1 MGAEFW
7 FVDIAGLRVSRLIIG
22 GNPFSGF
29 SHQSPEQDRRMR
41 EYYTPE
47 RICEELRKAESLG
60 VNTFIGRADQ
70 HIVSVLRMYRGL
82 GGTIQ
87 WIAQTCPE
95 AGGPVD
101 GMRQALAANLALDS
115 KSHIGPQAC
124 YIHGGVM
131 DMLFSAGRLDE
142 AVEAVRLA
150 KSAGVPVGVAGH
162 RPEVFEWAEEH
173 ADVDFYMCSHYN
185 PIPRHETASHR
196 SGLQESYLDEDR
208 LAMVKV
214 ISKLNRPV
222 IHYKIMA
229 AGRNNPKDALEFTAK
244 HLRAN
249 DAVCVGVYSEFKKDM
264 LAEDVRLLQDALQAI
279 SASR

>member
-1 MGAEFW
+1 MDAGLW
-7 FVDIAGLRVSRLIIG
+7 FASIAGLRVSRLIIG

-47 RICEELRKAESLG
+47 RICEELRNAECLG
-60 VNTFIGRADQ
+60 VNTFIGRADK
-70 HIVSVLRMYRGL
+70 HIVSVLEMYREL

-95 AGGPVD
+95 AGAPAE
-101 GMRQALAANLALDS
+101 GMRQALAG
-115 KSHIGPQAC
+115 GPHAC

-131 DMLFSAGRLDE
+131 DKLFSNGRLDE
-142 AVEAVRLA
+142 AVEAIRLA
-150 KSAGVPVGVAGH
+150 KSAGVPVGIAGH

-185 PIPRHETASHR
+185 PIPRLETASHR

-208 LAMVKV
+208 TAMVKV
-214 ISKLNRPV
+214 IAKLSRPV
-222 IHYKIMA
+222 IHYKVMA
-229 AGRNNPKDALEFTAK
+229 AGRNNPKDALEFTVK
-244 HLRAN
+244 HMRAN
-249 DAVCVGVYSEFKKDM
+249 DAVCVGIYSEFKKDM
-264 LAEDVRLLQDALQAI
+264 LVEDVRLLQNALQVL
-279 SASR
+279 SASG